1 MQDIKPGD
9 EVRLKSGGPVMTV
22 EHAGTSDMTGDD
34 FAVCVWFNDKRELKR
49 ETFSPVV
56 LIHA

>member
-22 EHAGTSDMTGDD
+22 EYTDTTLTGEN
-34 FAVCVWFNDKRELKR
+34 FAVCIWFDKQEELKR
-49 ETFSPVV
+49 ERLDPVV
-56 LIHA
+56 LVMA